1 MLSGAVALSLIVPA
15 ARAQRVAAYDFST
28 QQPKDRARQPKPFPP
43 GTQFGGKC
51 GGILW
56 NPPVQ
61 VSLLSLD
68 KSQYAIGDDV
78 IYTVSVTNTGTAPKH
93 VAVAFSLADIEP
105 PDASQSYGYEPM
117 EIWLRLYKTTESAD
131 HPLTLHTLLLTIYGS
146 NDRPDTW
153 PELKPGE
160 WIEIRGRAKL
170 EDTRSSGKHVL
181 SDSEVGSSIK
191 EVKEKITDMKA
202 YASSWRG
209 DTAYF
214 DGRTQHE
221 TWGCRGYEE
230 SAGSKFTDLVTLLPA
245 NAAVIDRSRSRFSHG
260 GVQGIAVSAR

>member
-1 MLSGAVALSLIVPA
+1 MSQRLFLSLLALLGAVVLSFSPPT

-28 QQPKDRARQPKPFPP
+28 QQPKDRARQPKPFPPFPP

-68 KSQYAIGDDV
+68 KTAYAIGDDI
-78 IYTVSVTNTGTAPKH
+78 IYTVSVTNTGTAPQH
-93 VAVAFSLADIEP
+93 VAVAFSLADVEP

-117 EIWLRLYKTTESAD
+117 EIWLRLYKMTESAD
-131 HPLTLHTLLLTIYGS
+131 HPLTFHTLLLTLYGS

-170 EDTRSSGKHVL
+170 EDTRASGKHVL

-202 YASSWRG
+202 YAYSWRG

-230 SAGSKFTDLVTLLPA
+230 SGGSKFADTLTLLPSKA
-245 NAAVIDRSRSRFSHG
+245 PNPAPR
-260 GVQGIAVSAR
+260 

>member
-1 MLSGAVALSLIVPA
+1 MICRLSSKILVLCGAVALSLSMPA
-15 ARAQRVAAYDFST
+15 ARAQRVAFYDFST
-28 QQPKDRARQPKPFPP
+28 QQPKDRARQSKPFSFPP
-43 GTQFGGKC
+43 GTQSGGKC
-51 GGILW
+51 GSIFW

-68 KSQYAIGDDV
+68 KTEYAIGDDV
-78 IYTVSVTNTGTAPKH
+78 IYTVSVTNTGTAPQH
-93 VAVAFSLADIEP
+93 VAVAFNLADVEP
-105 PDASQSYGYEPM
+105 PDTSQSYGYEPM
-117 EIWLRLYKTTESAD
+117 EIWLRLYKGTESAQ
-131 HPLTLHTLLLTIYGS
+131 HPLTFHTVLLTLYGS
-146 NDRPDTW
+146 NDRLDTW

-202 YASSWRG
+202 YAYSWRG
-209 DTAYF
+209 DIAYF

-221 TWGCRGYEE
+221 SWGCHGYEE
-230 SAGSKFTDLVTLLPA
+230 SVGSKFTDLVTLVPSKASNLA
-245 NAAVIDRSRSRFSHG
+245 HK
-260 GVQGIAVSAR
+260 